1 VLGVGRGSLRSS
13 PLDHLVAE
21 EGGGQERRTKSE
33 EREKKLASLLGWR
46 RGRDGEREALGQ
58 WGKGQKKT
66 NRERCAVKKEEW
78 NPGDREHNAAGEI
91 RNDI

>member
-1 VLGVGRGSLRSS
+1 MAPFGR
-13 PLDHLVAE
+13 PLLIILLQRR
-21 EGGGQERRTKSE
+21 GGGKNEERRAKNERRSWQACWDGGE
-33 EREKKLASLLGWR
+33 EEM
-46 RGRDGEREALGQ
+46 EREALGQ

-78 NPGDREHNAAGEI
+78 NPGDQEHNAAGEI